1 MPGYT
6 CQEALTLLLEH
17 CILDQQLPASLQR
30 GKKGGGGEKE
40 EEEEEKEE
48 EEEECL
54 KEMMVETYSQTLLQI
69 KTSKKHKD
77 LQVRQTKR
85 LILYQE
91 SL

>member
-40 EEEEEKEE
+40 EEEEEEKEDKKEDE
-48 EEEECL
+48 EDEDEEAWFPQPAHP
-54 KEMMVETYSQTLLQI
+54 SP
-69 KTSKKHKD
+69 
-77 LQVRQTKR
+77 
-85 LILYQE
+85 
-91 SL
+91 